1 VKDILLP
8 VAHVFALVMMVFSV
22 TMLAPLILAVW
33 ALDPALW
40 SFVISAVATFVLG
53 ALLWLATR
61 RFRRELKTRDGLM
74 LVALTWVALPAV
86 AGFPLW
92 HYLPINFTD
101 AYFEAASG
109 LTTTGGT
116 VLSGLEYLPRSINLW
131 RHLLSWLGGMGIIV
145 LAVAVLPMLG
155 VGGMQ
160 IYRAEMP
167 GPMKDSKLTPRI
179 GQTAK
184 LLWAVYAGLTATCIV
199 CLRFAGMQWFD
210 AVCHGFSAL
219 SLGGFSTYD
228 ASIGHFN
235 SLPIELVLTVFQ
247 ILAALNFATHYLA
260 WTQRGVRAYFRDAEA
275 KAVLGVLVVSCVGI
289 AFFLMLKGTY
299 PDFPSALRATTFNL
313 VSSATDSGLHTL
325 DYSRWPIFA
334 PMWMMF
340 LSCIV
345 ASSGST
351 GGGIKMIRT
360 LVLAKQAN
368 RELNQL
374 VHPNMVQP
382 PQGGRDG
389 HRESRRVCSA
399 RLRLFVLHE
408 HRHPGIRTARERLGF
423 LDVAIR
429 HHCLHQQ
436 RRAGAG
442 VSRSG
447 QQLRNTE
454 RFSNLGVLGRDVTWT
469 ARSFHDIG
477 AIHPHYLEKI
487 GVLVDL
493 EIHC

>member
-1 VKDILLP
+1 MKDTLLP
-8 VAHVFALVMMVFSV
+8 VAHVFAMVMMVFAV
-22 TMLAPLILAVW
+22 TMLAPLVMAIW
-33 ALDPALW
+33 ELDPALW
-40 SFVISAVATFVLG
+40 SFVISGFATFMLG

-61 RFRRELKTRDGLM
+61 RFRRELKTRDGLL

-92 HYLPINFTD
+92 HFLPIDFTR

-116 VLSGLEYLPRSINLW
+116 VLSGLEFLPRSINLW

-145 LAVAVLPMLG
+145 LAVAILPMLG

-184 LLWAVYAGLTATCIV
+184 LLWAVYAGLTAVCIL
-199 CLRFAGMQWFD
+199 CLRFAGMNWFD

-228 ASIGHFN
+228 ASVGHFN
-235 SLPIELVLTVFQ
+235 SLRIELVLTVFQ

-260 WTQRGVRAYFRDAEA
+260 WSQRGVRAYFRDAEA
-275 KAVLGVLVVSCVGI
+275 KAILGVLAMSCIGI
-289 AFFLMLKGTY
+289 SLFLFLKGTY
-299 PDFPSALRATTFNL
+299 ADFPTSLRNTTFNL
-313 VSSATDSGLHTL
+313 VSIATDSGLHTQ

-360 LVLAKQAN
+360 LVLAKQAH
-368 RELNQL
+368 RELDQL
-374 VHPNMVQP
+374 VHPNMVRP
-382 PQGGRDG
+382 LKVGGAIIANRVVFAVLAFVFLYFMSLVTLIFVQLASGLDFMTALSAMIACINNAG
-389 HRESRRVCSA
+389 PGLGLVGPGSNYGVLTDFQTWVCSA
-399 RLRLFVLHE
+399 AML
-408 HRHPGIRTARERLGF
+408 
-423 LDVAIR
+423 
-429 HHCLHQQ
+429 
-436 RRAGAG
+436 
-442 VSRSG
+442 
-447 QQLRNTE
+447 
-454 RFSNLGVLGRDVTWT
+454 LGR
-469 ARSFHDIG
+469 
-477 AIHPHYLEKI
+477 LEVFTI
-487 GVLVDL
+487 LVLFTPTL
-493 EIHC
+493 WRK

>member
-8 VAHVFALVMMVFSV
+8 VAHVFALVMMVFAV
-22 TMLAPLILAVW
+22 TMLAPSVMAVW
-33 ALDPALW
+33 QLDPALW
-40 SFVISAVATFVLG
+40 SFVISALATFVLG

-61 RFRRELKTRDGLM
+61 RFKRELKTRDGLM

-92 HYLPINFTD
+92 HFLPIDFTK

-145 LAVAVLPMLG
+145 LAVAILPMLG

-184 LLWAVYAGLTATCIV
+184 LLWAVYAGLTVACIV
-199 CLRFAGMQWFD
+199 CLRFAGMNWFD

-219 SLGGFSTYD
+219 ALGGFSTYD

-235 SLPIELVLTVFQ
+235 SLPIEMVLTVFQ

-260 WTQRGVRAYFRDAEA
+260 WSQRGVMAYFRDAEA
-275 KAVLGVLVVSCVGI
+275 KAILSVLVASCIGI
-289 AFFLMLKGTY
+289 SLFLYSKGSY
-299 PDFPSALRATTFNL
+299 ADFPSALRHTTFNL
-313 VSSATDSGLHTL
+313 VSIAVDSGLHTQ

-340 LSCIV
+340 LSCLV

-374 VHPNMVQP
+374 VHPNMVRP
-382 PQGGRDG
+382 LKVGGIVIANRVVFAVLAFVFLYFMSIVSLIFVQLASGLDFMTSLTAIIACINNAG
-389 HRESRRVCSA
+389 PGLGLVGPGSNYGVLSDFQTWVCSA
-399 RLRLFVLHE
+399 AML
-408 HRHPGIRTARERLGF
+408 
-423 LDVAIR
+423 
-429 HHCLHQQ
+429 
-436 RRAGAG
+436 
-442 VSRSG
+442 
-447 QQLRNTE
+447 
-454 RFSNLGVLGRDVTWT
+454 LGR
-469 ARSFHDIG
+469 
-477 AIHPHYLEKI
+477 LEVFTI
-487 GVLVDL
+487 LVLFTPTL
-493 EIHC
+493 WRK

>member
-1 VKDILLP
+1 VKNTLLP
-8 VAHVFALVMMVFSV
+8 VVHVFAMVMMVFAV
-22 TMLAPLILAVW
+22 TMLAPLIMAIW
-33 ALDPALW
+33 ELDPALW
-40 SFVISAVATFVLG
+40 SFVISGFATFMLG

-74 LVALTWVALPAV
+74 LVALTWVALPAM

-92 HYLPINFTD
+92 NFLPINFTR

-116 VLSGLEYLPRSINLW
+116 VLSGLEFLPRSINLW
-131 RHLLSWLGGMGIIV
+131 RCLLSWLGGMGIIV
-145 LAVAVLPMLG
+145 LAVAILPMLG

-184 LLWAVYAGLTATCIV
+184 LLWAVYAGLTAACIL
-199 CLRFAGMQWFD
+199 CLRFAGMNWFD

-235 SLPIELVLTVFQ
+235 SLRIELVLTAFQ

-260 WTQRGVRAYFRDAEA
+260 WSQRGVRAYFRDAEA
-275 KAVLGVLVVSCVGI
+275 KAILGVLAASCVGI
-289 AFFLMLKGTY
+289 SLFLFLKGTY
-299 PDFPSALRATTFNL
+299 TDFPTALRNTTFNL
-313 VSSATDSGLHTL
+313 VSIATDSGLHTQ

-360 LVLAKQAN
+360 LVLAKQAH
-368 RELNQL
+368 RELDQL
-374 VHPNMVQP
+374 VHPNMVRP
-382 PQGGRDG
+382 LKVGGAIIANRVVFAVLAFVFLYFMSLVTLIFVQLASGLDFMTALSAMIACINNAG
-389 HRESRRVCSA
+389 PGLGLVGPGSNYGVLTDFQTWVCSA
-399 RLRLFVLHE
+399 AML
-408 HRHPGIRTARERLGF
+408 
-423 LDVAIR
+423 
-429 HHCLHQQ
+429 
-436 RRAGAG
+436 
-442 VSRSG
+442 
-447 QQLRNTE
+447 
-454 RFSNLGVLGRDVTWT
+454 LGR
-469 ARSFHDIG
+469 
-477 AIHPHYLEKI
+477 LEVFTI
-487 GVLVDL
+487 LVLFTPTL
-493 EIHC
+493 WRK

>member
-8 VAHVFALVMMVFSV
+8 VAHVFAMVMMVFAM
-22 TMLAPLILAVW
+22 TMLAPLVTAVW
-33 ALDPALW
+33 GLDPALW
-40 SFVISAVATFVLG
+40 SFILSAVATFVLG

-61 RFRRELKTRDGLM
+61 RFKRELKTRDGLM
-74 LVALTWVALPAV
+74 LVALTWIALPAV

-92 HYLPINFTD
+92 KYLPINFTD

-116 VLSGLEYLPRSINLW
+116 VLSGLEFLPRSINLW

-145 LAVAVLPMLG
+145 LAVAILPMLG

-167 GPMKDSKLTPRI
+167 GPMKDSRLTPRI

-184 LLWAVYAGLTATCIV
+184 LLWAAYAGLTAACIV
-199 CLRFAGMQWFD
+199 CLKFAGMNWFD

-228 ASIGHFN
+228 ANVGHFD
-235 SLPIELVLTVFQ
+235 SIRIELVLTGFQ
-247 ILAALNFATHYLA
+247 VLAALNFATHYLA
-260 WTQRGVRAYFRDAEA
+260 WSQRGVRAYFRDAEA
-275 KAVLGVLVVSCVGI
+275 RAILGVLGASCVGI
-289 AFFLMLKGTY
+289 ALFLYCKGTY
-299 PDFPSALRATTFNL
+299 PDFPTALRHATFNV
-313 VSSATDSGLHTL
+313 VSMATDGGLHTQ

-334 PMWMMF
+334 PMWMLF
-340 LSCIV
+340 LSSIV

-374 VHPNMVQP
+374 VHPNLVRPLKVGGTVIANRMVFAVLAFVFLYFMSIVTLVFVQLASGLDFITSLSSILACINNAGP
-382 PQGGRDG
+382 GLGLVGPGSNYGVLDNFQTW
-389 HRESRRVCSA
+389 VCSA
-399 RLRLFVLHE
+399 AML
-408 HRHPGIRTARERLGF
+408 
-423 LDVAIR
+423 
-429 HHCLHQQ
+429 
-436 RRAGAG
+436 
-442 VSRSG
+442 
-447 QQLRNTE
+447 
-454 RFSNLGVLGRDVTWT
+454 LGR
-469 ARSFHDIG
+469 
-477 AIHPHYLEKI
+477 
-487 GVLVDL
+487 L
-493 EIHC
+493 EIFTILVLFTPTLWRK

>member
-8 VAHVFALVMMVFSV
+8 VAHVFAMVMMVFAM
-22 TMLAPLILAVW
+22 TMLAPLVMAVW
-33 ALDPALW
+33 GLDPALW
-40 SFVISAVATFVLG
+40 SFILSAVATFVLG

-61 RFRRELKTRDGLM
+61 RFKRELKTRDGLM
-74 LVALTWVALPAV
+74 LVALTWIALPAV

-92 HYLPINFTD
+92 NYLPINFTD

-145 LAVAVLPMLG
+145 LAVAILPMLG

-184 LLWAVYAGLTATCIV
+184 LLWTVYAGLTAACIV
-199 CLRFAGMQWFD
+199 SLRFAGMDWFD

-219 SLGGFSTYD
+219 ALGGFSTYD

-235 SLPIELVLTVFQ
+235 SLPIELVLTIFQ

-260 WTQRGVRAYFRDAEA
+260 WTQRGVLAYFRDAEA
-275 KAVLGVLVVSCVGI
+275 KAILGVLAASCVGI
-289 AFFLMLKGTY
+289 ALFLFLRGTY
-299 PDFPSALRATTFNL
+299 PDFPTALRHSFFNV
-313 VSSATDSGLHTL
+313 VSIAVDNGLHTE

-360 LVLAKQAN
+360 LVLAKQAH
-368 RELNQL
+368 RELNML
-374 VHPNMVQP
+374 VHPNMVRP
-382 PQGGRDG
+382 LKVGGAIIANRVVFAVLAFVFLYFMSIVTLIFVQLASGLDFLTSLSSILACINNAG
-389 HRESRRVCSA
+389 PGLGLVGPGSNYGILSDFQTWVCSA
-399 RLRLFVLHE
+399 AML
-408 HRHPGIRTARERLGF
+408 
-423 LDVAIR
+423 
-429 HHCLHQQ
+429 
-436 RRAGAG
+436 
-442 VSRSG
+442 
-447 QQLRNTE
+447 
-454 RFSNLGVLGRDVTWT
+454 LGR
-469 ARSFHDIG
+469 
-477 AIHPHYLEKI
+477 
-487 GVLVDL
+487 L
-493 EIHC
+493 EIFTILVLFSPTLWRK

>member
-1 VKDILLP
+1 VKDTLLP
-8 VAHVFALVMMVFSV
+8 VAHVFAMVMMVFAV
-22 TMLAPLILAVW
+22 AMLAPLIMAIW
-33 ALDPALW
+33 ELDPALW
-40 SFVISAVATFVLG
+40 SFVISGFATFLLG

-74 LVALTWVALPAV
+74 LVALTWVALPAM

-92 HYLPINFTD
+92 NFLPIDFTR

-116 VLSGLEYLPRSINLW
+116 VLSGLEFLPRSINLW
-131 RHLLSWLGGMGIIV
+131 RCLLSWLGGMGIIV
-145 LAVAVLPMLG
+145 LAVAIFPMLG

-184 LLWAVYAGLTATCIV
+184 LLWAVYAGLTAACIL
-199 CLRFAGMQWFD
+199 CLRFAGMSWFD

-235 SLPIELVLTVFQ
+235 SLRIELVLTAFQ

-260 WTQRGVRAYFRDAEA
+260 WSQRGVRAYFRDAEA
-275 KAVLGVLVVSCVGI
+275 KAILGVLAASCIGI
-289 AFFLMLKGTY
+289 SLFLFLKGTY
-299 PDFPSALRATTFNL
+299 ADFPTSLRNTTFNL
-313 VSSATDSGLHTL
+313 VSIATDSGLHTQ

-360 LVLAKQAN
+360 LVLAKQAH
-368 RELNQL
+368 RELEQL
-374 VHPNMVQP
+374 VHPNMVRP
-382 PQGGRDG
+382 LKVGGAIIANRVVFAVLAFVFLYFMSLVTLIFVQLASGLDFMTALSAIIACINNACPG
-389 HRESRRVCSA
+389 LGLVGPGSNYGVLTDFQTWVCSA
-399 RLRLFVLHE
+399 AML
-408 HRHPGIRTARERLGF
+408 
-423 LDVAIR
+423 
-429 HHCLHQQ
+429 
-436 RRAGAG
+436 
-442 VSRSG
+442 
-447 QQLRNTE
+447 
-454 RFSNLGVLGRDVTWT
+454 LGR
-469 ARSFHDIG
+469 
-477 AIHPHYLEKI
+477 LEVFTI
-487 GVLVDL
+487 LVLFTPTL
-493 EIHC
+493 WRK

>member
-1 VKDILLP
+1 MKDILLP
-8 VAHVFALVMMVFSV
+8 VAHVFALVMMVFAA
-22 TMLAPLILAVW
+22 TMLAPLIMAVW
-33 ALDPALW
+33 GLDAALW
-40 SFVISAVATFVLG
+40 SFVTSALATFLIG

-61 RFRRELKTRDGLM
+61 HYRRELKTRDGLM

-92 HYLPINFTD
+92 HYLPISYTN

-109 LTTTGGT
+109 LTTSGATTLTGI
-116 VLSGLEYLPRSINLW
+116 EFLPRSINLW

-145 LAVAVLPMLG
+145 LAVAILPMLG

-184 LLWAVYAGLTATCIV
+184 LLWAVYAGLTAACIA
-199 CLRFAGMQWFD
+199 CLRLAGMNWFD
-210 AVCHGFSAL
+210 AVCHGFSAV

-235 SLPIELVLTVFQ
+235 SLPIEMVLTLFE

-260 WTQRGVRAYFRDAEA
+260 WTQRGVKAYFRDAEA
-275 KAVLGVLVVSCVGI
+275 KAVLGVLSASCVGLAI
-289 AFFLMLKGTY
+289 FLFLKGSY
-299 PDFPSALRATTFNL
+299 ADFPTALRHAVFNV
-313 VSSATDSGLHTL
+313 VSVATDSGLHTQ

-334 PMWMMF
+334 PMWMLF
-340 LSCIV
+340 LGCIV

-360 LVLAKQAN
+360 LVLAKQAH

-374 VHPNMVQP
+374 VHPNMVRP
-382 PQGGRDG
+382 LKVGGTIIANRVVFAVLAFVFLYFMSIVTLVFLQLASGLDFMTSFSAIIACINNAG
-389 HRESRRVCSA
+389 PGLGLVGPGSNYGVLNDFQTWVCSA
-399 RLRLFVLHE
+399 AML
-408 HRHPGIRTARERLGF
+408 
-423 LDVAIR
+423 
-429 HHCLHQQ
+429 
-436 RRAGAG
+436 
-442 VSRSG
+442 
-447 QQLRNTE
+447 
-454 RFSNLGVLGRDVTWT
+454 LGR
-469 ARSFHDIG
+469 
-477 AIHPHYLEKI
+477 LEVFTI
-487 GVLVDL
+487 LVLFTRTL
-493 EIHC
+493 WRK

>member
-1 VKDILLP
+1 MKETLLP
-8 VAHVFALVMMVFSV
+8 VAHVFAMVMMVFAV
-22 TMLAPLILAVW
+22 TMLAPLVTAVW
-33 ALDPALW
+33 GLDPALW
-40 SFVISAVATFVLG
+40 SFVISALATFVLG
-53 ALLWLATR
+53 ALLWLTTR
-61 RFRRELKTRDGLM
+61 RFKRELKTRDGLM

-101 AYFEAASG
+101 AYFEATSG

-116 VLSGLEYLPRSINLW
+116 VLSGREFLPKSINLW

-145 LAVAVLPMLG
+145 LAVSILPMLG

-184 LLWAVYAGLTATCIV
+184 LLWAVYAGLTACCIV
-199 CLRFAGMQWFD
+199 CLKLAGMDGFD

-247 ILAALNFATHYLA
+247 VLAAINFATHYLA
-260 WTQRGVRAYFRDAEA
+260 WSQRGVRAYFKDAEA
-275 KAVLGVLVVSCVGI
+275 QAILGVLLVSCIGLAV
-289 AFFLMLKGTY
+289 FLTITGSY
-299 PDFPSALRATTFNL
+299 PDFPTALRHATFNV
-313 VSSATDSGLHTL
+313 VSIAVDSGLHTQ
-325 DYSRWPIFA
+325 DYSRWPTFA
-334 PMWMMF
+334 PMWMIF

-360 LVLAKQAN
+360 LVLSKQAN

-374 VHPNMVQP
+374 VHPNMVRP
-382 PQGGRDG
+382 LKVGGSIIANRVVFAVLAFVFLYFMSMVMLIFVQLASGLDFLTALSAIIACINNAG
-389 HRESRRVCSA
+389 PGLGLVGPSSNYGVLTDFQTWVCSA
-399 RLRLFVLHE
+399 AML
-408 HRHPGIRTARERLGF
+408 
-423 LDVAIR
+423 
-429 HHCLHQQ
+429 
-436 RRAGAG
+436 
-442 VSRSG
+442 
-447 QQLRNTE
+447 
-454 RFSNLGVLGRDVTWT
+454 LGR
-469 ARSFHDIG
+469 
-477 AIHPHYLEKI
+477 LEVFTI
-487 GVLVDL
+487 LVLFTPTFWRK
-493 EIHC
+493 

>member
-1 VKDILLP
+1 VKGILLP
-8 VAHVFALVMMVFSV
+8 VAHVFAMVMMVFAM
-22 TMLAPLILAVW
+22 TMLAPLVV
-33 ALDPALW
+33 ALWGQDPALW
-40 SFVISAVATFVLG
+40 SFILSAVATFLLG

-74 LVALTWVALPAV
+74 LVALTWMALPAV

-92 HYLPINFTD
+92 QYLPIDFTD

-145 LAVAVLPMLG
+145 LAVAILPMLG

-184 LLWAVYAGLTATCIV
+184 LLWAVYAGLTVACIL
-199 CLRFAGMQWFD
+199 CLRFAGMDWFD

-228 ASIGHFN
+228 ASIGHFD
-235 SLPIELVLTVFQ
+235 SVPIELVLTAFQ
-247 ILAALNFATHYLA
+247 IMAALNFATHYLA
-260 WTQRGVRAYFRDAEA
+260 WSQRGLLAYFQDAEA
-275 KAVLGVLVVSCVGI
+275 RAVLGVLAVSCLGI
-289 AFFLMLKGTY
+289 GLFLFLKGTY
-299 PDFPSALRATTFNL
+299 PDLPTALRHATFNV
-313 VSSATDSGLHTL
+313 VSIAVDSGLHTQ
-325 DYSRWPIFA
+325 DYARWPIFA
-334 PMWMMF
+334 PIWMIF

-360 LVLAKQAN
+360 LVLSKQAH

-374 VHPNMVQP
+374 VHPNMVRP
-382 PQGGRDG
+382 LKVGGAVIANRVVFAVLAFVFLYFICIVSLIFIQLASGLDFMTSLTAIIACINNAG
-389 HRESRRVCSA
+389 PGLGLVGPGSNYGILSDFQTWVCS
-399 RLRLFVLHE
+399 
-408 HRHPGIRTARERLGF
+408 
-423 LDVAIR
+423 VAM
-429 HHCLHQQ
+429 L
-436 RRAGAG
+436 
-442 VSRSG
+442 
-447 QQLRNTE
+447 
-454 RFSNLGVLGRDVTWT
+454 LGR
-469 ARSFHDIG
+469 
-477 AIHPHYLEKI
+477 
-487 GVLVDL
+487 L
-493 EIHC
+493 EIFTILVLFTPTLWRK

>member
-1 VKDILLP
+1 VKETLLP
-8 VAHVFALVMMVFSV
+8 VAHVFAMVMMVFAM
-22 TMLAPLILAVW
+22 TMLAPLVMAVW
-33 ALDPALW
+33 GLDPALW
-40 SFVISAVATFVLG
+40 SFVISALATFVLG

-61 RFRRELKTRDGLM
+61 RFKRELKTRDGLM

-101 AYFEAASG
+101 AYFEATSG

-145 LAVAVLPMLG
+145 LAVAILPMLG

-184 LLWAVYAGLTATCIV
+184 LLWTVYAGLTLACI
-199 CLRFAGMQWFD
+199 LSLKAAGMNWFD

-219 SLGGFSTYD
+219 ALGGFSTYD

-235 SLPIELVLTVFQ
+235 SLPIEMVLTVFQ
-247 ILAALNFATHYLA
+247 LLAGINFATHYLA
-260 WTQRGVRAYFRDAEA
+260 WSQRGVLAYFKDAEA
-275 KAVLGVLVVSCVGI
+275 KAIVGVLSVSCVGLA
-289 AFFLMLKGTY
+289 AFLVIKGSY
-299 PDFPSALRATTFNL
+299 PDFLTALRHTTFNV
-313 VSSATDSGLHTL
+313 VSIAVDSGLHTQ

-334 PMWMMF
+334 PMWMIF

-374 VHPNMVQP
+374 VHPNMVRP
-382 PQGGRDG
+382 LKVGGTVIANRVVFAVLAFVFLYFMSIVTLIFVQLASGLDFLTSLSAILACINNAG
-389 HRESRRVCSA
+389 PGLGLVGPAGNYGVLSDFQTWVCSA
-399 RLRLFVLHE
+399 AML
-408 HRHPGIRTARERLGF
+408 
-423 LDVAIR
+423 
-429 HHCLHQQ
+429 
-436 RRAGAG
+436 
-442 VSRSG
+442 
-447 QQLRNTE
+447 
-454 RFSNLGVLGRDVTWT
+454 LGR
-469 ARSFHDIG
+469 
-477 AIHPHYLEKI
+477 
-487 GVLVDL
+487 L
-493 EIHC
+493 EIFTLLVLFTPTLWRK

>member
-1 VKDILLP
+1 VKDILAP
-8 VAHVFALVMMVFSV
+8 VAHVFAMVMMVFAM
-22 TMLAPLILAVW
+22 TMLAPLIMAIW
-33 ALDPALW
+33 GLDPALW
-40 SFVISAVATFVLG
+40 SFVLSAVATFVLG

-61 RFRRELKTRDGLM
+61 RFKRELKTRDGLM
-74 LVALTWVALPAV
+74 LVALTWIALPAV

-92 HYLPINFTD
+92 KYLPINFTD

-184 LLWAVYAGLTATCIV
+184 LLWAVYAGLTAACIIS
-199 CLRFAGMQWFD
+199 LRFAGMDWFD

-219 SLGGFSTYD
+219 ALGGFSTYD

-247 ILAALNFATHYLA
+247 ILAGLNFATHYLA
-260 WTQRGVRAYFRDAEA
+260 WSQRGVLAYFRDAEA
-275 KAVLGVLVVSCVGI
+275 KAVLGVLAASCTGI
-289 AFFLMLKGTY
+289 ALFLFLRGAF
-299 PDFPSALRATTFNL
+299 PDFPTALRHSFFNV
-313 VSSATDSGLHTL
+313 VSIAVDSGLHTE
-325 DYSRWPIFA
+325 DFSRWPIFA
-334 PMWMMF
+334 PIWMMF
-340 LSCIV
+340 LSCFV

-360 LVLAKQAN
+360 LVLAKQAH
-368 RELNQL
+368 RELNML
-374 VHPNMVQP
+374 VHPNMVRP
-382 PQGGRDG
+382 LKVGGTVIANRVVFAVLAFLSLYFMSIVTLIFVQLVSGLDFLTSLSSILACINNAG
-389 HRESRRVCSA
+389 PGLGLVGPGSNYGILTDFQTWVCSA
-399 RLRLFVLHE
+399 AML
-408 HRHPGIRTARERLGF
+408 
-423 LDVAIR
+423 
-429 HHCLHQQ
+429 
-436 RRAGAG
+436 
-442 VSRSG
+442 
-447 QQLRNTE
+447 
-454 RFSNLGVLGRDVTWT
+454 LGR
-469 ARSFHDIG
+469 
-477 AIHPHYLEKI
+477 LEVFTI
-487 GVLVDL
+487 LVLFTPTL
-493 EIHC
+493 WRK

>member
-1 VKDILLP
+1 MKDTLLP
-8 VAHVFALVMMVFSV
+8 VAHVFALVMMVFAV
-22 TMLAPLILAVW
+22 TMLAPLVMAIW
-33 ALDPALW
+33 ELDPALW

-61 RFRRELKTRDGLM
+61 RFKRELKTRDGLM

-92 HYLPINFTD
+92 KYLPIDFTD

-116 VLSGLEYLPRSINLW
+116 VLSGLEFLPRSINLW

-145 LAVAVLPMLG
+145 LAVAILPMLG

-184 LLWAVYAGLTATCIV
+184 LLWAVYAGLTVACIG
-199 CLRFAGMQWFD
+199 CLKFAGMNWFD

-219 SLGGFSTYD
+219 ALGGFSTYD
-228 ASIGHFN
+228 ASIGHFD
-235 SLPIELVLTVFQ
+235 SLPIEMVLTAFQ

-260 WTQRGVRAYFRDAEA
+260 WSQRGVAAYFRDAEA
-275 KAVLGVLVVSCVGI
+275 KAVLSVLLVSCVGV
-289 AFFLMLKGTY
+289 ALFLMLKGTY
-299 PDFPSALRATTFNL
+299 PDFPTALRHATFNV
-313 VSSATDSGLHTL
+313 VSIATDSGLHTQ
-325 DYSRWPIFA
+325 DFSRWPIFA
-334 PMWMMF
+334 PMWMIF

-351 GGGIKMIRT
+351 GGGVKMIRT

-368 RELNQL
+368 RELNML
-374 VHPNMVQP
+374 VHPNMVRP
-382 PQGGRDG
+382 LKVGGIVIANRVVFAVLAFVFLYFMSIVTLIFVQLASGLDFMTSLTAIIACINNAG
-389 HRESRRVCSA
+389 PGLGLVGPGSNYGVLTDFQTWVCSIA
-399 RLRLFVLHE
+399 ML
-408 HRHPGIRTARERLGF
+408 
-423 LDVAIR
+423 
-429 HHCLHQQ
+429 
-436 RRAGAG
+436 
-442 VSRSG
+442 
-447 QQLRNTE
+447 
-454 RFSNLGVLGRDVTWT
+454 LGR
-469 ARSFHDIG
+469 
-477 AIHPHYLEKI
+477 LEVFTLL
-487 GVLVDL
+487 VLFTPTL
-493 EIHC
+493 WRK

>member
-1 VKDILLP
+1 VKDTLLP
-8 VAHVFALVMMVFSV
+8 VAHVFAMVMMVFAV
-22 TMLAPLILAVW
+22 TMLAPLIMAIW
-33 ALDPALW
+33 ELDPALW
-40 SFVISAVATFVLG
+40 SFVISGFATFMLG

-61 RFRRELKTRDGLM
+61 RFRRELKTRDGLL

-92 HYLPINFTD
+92 NYLPINFTR

-116 VLSGLEYLPRSINLW
+116 VLSGLEFLPRSINLW
-131 RHLLSWLGGMGIIV
+131 RCLLSWLGGMGIIV
-145 LAVAVLPMLG
+145 LAVAILPMLG

-184 LLWAVYAGLTATCIV
+184 LLWAVYAGLTAVCIL
-199 CLRFAGMQWFD
+199 CLRFAGMNWFD

-235 SLPIELVLTVFQ
+235 SLRIELVLTAFQ

-275 KAVLGVLVVSCVGI
+275 KAILGVLAASCVGI
-289 AFFLMLKGTY
+289 SLFLFLKGTY
-299 PDFPSALRATTFNL
+299 ADFPTALRNATFNV
-313 VSSATDSGLHTL
+313 VSIATDSGLHTQ

-360 LVLAKQAN
+360 LVLAKQAH
-368 RELNQL
+368 RELDQL
-374 VHPNMVQP
+374 VHPNMVRP
-382 PQGGRDG
+382 LKVGGAIIANRVVFAVLAFVFLYFMSLVTLIFVQLASGLDFMTALSAMIACINNAG
-389 HRESRRVCSA
+389 PGLGLVGPGSNYGVLTGFQTWVCSA
-399 RLRLFVLHE
+399 AML
-408 HRHPGIRTARERLGF
+408 
-423 LDVAIR
+423 
-429 HHCLHQQ
+429 
-436 RRAGAG
+436 
-442 VSRSG
+442 
-447 QQLRNTE
+447 
-454 RFSNLGVLGRDVTWT
+454 LGR
-469 ARSFHDIG
+469 
-477 AIHPHYLEKI
+477 LEVFTI
-487 GVLVDL
+487 LVLFTPTL
-493 EIHC
+493 WRK

>member
-1 VKDILLP
+1 VKDTLLP
-8 VAHVFALVMMVFSV
+8 VANVFALVMMVFSA
-22 TMLAPLILAVW
+22 TMLAPLIMAVW
-33 ALDPALW
+33 QLDAALW
-40 SFVISAVATFVLG
+40 SFVMSAVATFVLG
-53 ALLWLATR
+53 ALLWLGTR
-61 RFRRELKTRDGLM
+61 QFKRELKTRDGLM

-92 HYLPINFTD
+92 HYLPINFTA

-145 LAVAVLPMLG
+145 LAVAILPMLG

-184 LLWAVYAGLTATCIV
+184 LLWAVYAGLTAACIV
-199 CLRFAGMQWFD
+199 ALKLAGMNWFD

-219 SLGGFSTYD
+219 ALGGFSTYD

-235 SLPIELVLTVFQ
+235 SLSIEMVLTLFE
-247 ILAALNFATHYLA
+247 ILAALNFATHFLA
-260 WTQRGVRAYFRDAEA
+260 WSQRGVTAYFRDAEA
-275 KAVLGVLVVSCVGI
+275 KAILTVLGVSCLGAAI
-289 AFFLMLKGTY
+289 FLFVKGTY
-299 PDFPSALRATTFNL
+299 ADFPTALRNAIFNL
-313 VSSATDSGLHTL
+313 VSIATDSGLHTQ
-325 DYSRWPIFA
+325 DYARWPIFV

-360 LVLAKQAN
+360 LVLAKQAH

-374 VHPNMVQP
+374 VHPNMVRP
-382 PQGGRDG
+382 LKVGGAVIANRVVFAVLAFVFLYFMSIVTLIFVLLASGLDFMTSLSAIVACINNAG
-389 HRESRRVCSA
+389 PGLGLVGPGSNYGVLNNFQTWVCSA
-399 RLRLFVLHE
+399 AML
-408 HRHPGIRTARERLGF
+408 
-423 LDVAIR
+423 
-429 HHCLHQQ
+429 
-436 RRAGAG
+436 
-442 VSRSG
+442 
-447 QQLRNTE
+447 
-454 RFSNLGVLGRDVTWT
+454 LGR
-469 ARSFHDIG
+469 
-477 AIHPHYLEKI
+477 
-487 GVLVDL
+487 L
-493 EIHC
+493 EIFTILVLFTPTLWRK

>member
-8 VAHVFALVMMVFSV
+8 VAHVFALVMMVFAV
-22 TMLAPLILAVW
+22 TMLAPLVMAVW
-33 ALDPALW
+33 QLDPALW
-40 SFVISAVATFVLG
+40 SFVISALATFVLG

-61 RFRRELKTRDGLM
+61 RFKRELKTRDGLM

-92 HYLPINFTD
+92 HFLPIDFTK

-145 LAVAVLPMLG
+145 LAVAILPMLG

-184 LLWAVYAGLTATCIV
+184 LLWAVYAGLTATCVV
-199 CLRFAGMQWFD
+199 CLRFAGMNWFD

-219 SLGGFSTYD
+219 ALGGFSTYD

-235 SLPIELVLTVFQ
+235 SLPIEMVLTVFQ

-260 WTQRGVRAYFRDAEA
+260 WSQRGVMAYFRDAEA
-275 KAVLGVLVVSCVGI
+275 KAILSVLVASCIGI
-289 AFFLMLKGTY
+289 SLFLYSKGSY
-299 PDFPSALRATTFNL
+299 ADFPSALRHTTFNL
-313 VSSATDSGLHTL
+313 VSIAVDSGLHTQ

-340 LSCIV
+340 LSCLV

-374 VHPNMVQP
+374 VHPNMVRP
-382 PQGGRDG
+382 LKVGGIVIANRVVFAVLAFVFLYFMSIVSLIFVQLASGLDFMTSLTAIIACINNAG
-389 HRESRRVCSA
+389 PGLGLVGPGSNYGVLSDFQTWVCSA
-399 RLRLFVLHE
+399 AML
-408 HRHPGIRTARERLGF
+408 
-423 LDVAIR
+423 
-429 HHCLHQQ
+429 
-436 RRAGAG
+436 
-442 VSRSG
+442 
-447 QQLRNTE
+447 
-454 RFSNLGVLGRDVTWT
+454 LGR
-469 ARSFHDIG
+469 
-477 AIHPHYLEKI
+477 LEVFTI
-487 GVLVDL
+487 LVLFTPTL
-493 EIHC
+493 WRK

>member
-1 VKDILLP
+1 MKDILLP
-8 VAHVFALVMMVFSV
+8 VAHVFAMVMMVFAG

-33 ALDPALW
+33 ALDPALL
-40 SFVISAVATFVLG
+40 SFVLSAVATFALG

-74 LVALTWVALPAV
+74 LVALTWIALPAM

-92 HYLPINFTD
+92 HYLPINYTE

-109 LTTTGGT
+109 LTTSGGT
-116 VLSGLEYLPRSINLW
+116 VLSGLEHLPRSINLW
-131 RHLLSWLGGMGIIV
+131 RHLLSWIGGMGIIV
-145 LAVAVLPMLG
+145 LAVAILPLLG

-184 LLWAVYAGLTATCIV
+184 LLWAVYGGLTVACIGS
-199 CLRFAGMQWFD
+199 LRLAGMNWFD
-210 AVCHGFSAL
+210 AVCHGFSAV

-235 SLPIELVLTVFQ
+235 SLPIELVLILFQ
-247 ILAALNFATHYLA
+247 VMAALNFATHYLA
-260 WTQRGVRAYFRDAEA
+260 YSQRGVMAYLRDSEA
-275 KAVLGVLVVSCVGI
+275 KAIFIALFVSCIGL
-289 AFFLMLKGTY
+289 ALFLFLKGTY
-299 PDFPSALRATTFNL
+299 TDFPTALRATGFNV
-313 VSSATDSGLHTL
+313 VSIATDSGLHTT

-334 PMWMMF
+334 PMWMIF
-340 LSCIV
+340 LSCVV

-374 VHPNMVQP
+374 VHPNMVRP
-382 PQGGRDG
+382 LKIGGAVIANKVVFAVLAFVFLYFMSIVTLVFVQLASGLDFMTALSSILACINNAG
-389 HRESRRVCSA
+389 PGLGLVGPSSNYGVLNDFQTWVCSA
-399 RLRLFVLHE
+399 AML
-408 HRHPGIRTARERLGF
+408 
-423 LDVAIR
+423 
-429 HHCLHQQ
+429 
-436 RRAGAG
+436 
-442 VSRSG
+442 
-447 QQLRNTE
+447 
-454 RFSNLGVLGRDVTWT
+454 LGR
-469 ARSFHDIG
+469 
-477 AIHPHYLEKI
+477 LEVFTI
-487 GVLVDL
+487 LVLFTPT
-493 EIHC
+493 IWRK

>member
-1 VKDILLP
+1 MKETLLP
-8 VAHVFALVMMVFSV
+8 VAHVFAMVMMVFAV
-22 TMLAPLILAVW
+22 TMLAPLVTAVW
-33 ALDPALW
+33 GLDPALW
-40 SFVISAVATFVLG
+40 SFVISALATFVLG
-53 ALLWLATR
+53 ALLWLTTR
-61 RFRRELKTRDGLM
+61 RFKRELKTRDGLM

-101 AYFEAASG
+101 AYFEATSG

-116 VLSGLEYLPRSINLW
+116 VLSGLEFLPRSINLW

-145 LAVAVLPMLG
+145 LAVAILPMLG

-184 LLWAVYAGLTATCIV
+184 LLWTVYAGLTLACV
-199 CLRFAGMQWFD
+199 MCLKAAGMNWFD

-247 ILAALNFATHYLA
+247 VLAAINFATHYLA
-260 WTQRGVRAYFRDAEA
+260 WSQRGVRAYFKDAEA
-275 KAVLGVLVVSCVGI
+275 QAILGVLLVSCIGLAV
-289 AFFLMLKGTY
+289 FLTITGSY
-299 PDFPSALRATTFNL
+299 PDFPTALRHATFNV
-313 VSSATDSGLHTL
+313 VSIAVDSGLHTQ
-325 DYSRWPIFA
+325 DYSRWPTFA
-334 PMWMMF
+334 PRWMIF
-340 LSCIV
+340 LSCLV

-360 LVLAKQAN
+360 LVLSKQAN

-374 VHPNMVQP
+374 VHPNMVRP
-382 PQGGRDG
+382 LKVGGSIIANRVVFAVLAFVFLYFMSMVMLIFVQLASGLDFLTALSAIIACINNAG
-389 HRESRRVCSA
+389 PGLGLVGPSSNYGVLTDFQTCVCSA
-399 RLRLFVLHE
+399 AML
-408 HRHPGIRTARERLGF
+408 
-423 LDVAIR
+423 
-429 HHCLHQQ
+429 
-436 RRAGAG
+436 
-442 VSRSG
+442 
-447 QQLRNTE
+447 
-454 RFSNLGVLGRDVTWT
+454 LGR
-469 ARSFHDIG
+469 
-477 AIHPHYLEKI
+477 LEVFTI
-487 GVLVDL
+487 LVLFTPTFWRK
-493 EIHC
+493 

>member
-1 VKDILLP
+1 MKDILLP
-8 VAHVFALVMMVFSV
+8 VAHVFALVMMVFAA
-22 TMLAPLILAVW
+22 TMLAPLIMAVW
-33 ALDPALW
+33 QLDPALW
-40 SFVISAVATFVLG
+40 SFVISALATFILG
-53 ALLWLATR
+53 ALLWLSTR

-116 VLSGLEYLPRSINLW
+116 VLSGLEFLPRSINLW

-145 LAVAVLPMLG
+145 LAVAILPMLG

-184 LLWAVYAGLTATCIV
+184 LLWAVYAGLTVICIIS
-199 CLRFAGMQWFD
+199 LKFAGMEWFD

-219 SLGGFSTYD
+219 ALGGFSTYD

-235 SLPIELVLTVFQ
+235 SLPIEWVLTFFEV
-247 ILAALNFATHYLA
+247 LAALNFATHFLA
-260 WTQRGVRAYFRDAEA
+260 WRERGLAAYLRDAEA
-275 KAVLGVLVVSCVGI
+275 KAILVVLVFSCVGVA
-289 AFFLMLKGTY
+289 AFLFWKGTY
-299 PDFPSALRATTFNL
+299 PDFATSLRHTTFNL
-313 VSSATDSGLHTL
+313 VSIATDSGLHTQ

-340 LSCIV
+340 LSCLL

-374 VHPNMVQP
+374 VHPNMVRP
-382 PQGGRDG
+382 LKVGGVVIANRVVFAVLAFVFLYFMSIVVLVFLQLASGLDFMTSFSSIIACINNAG
-389 HRESRRVCSA
+389 PGLGQVGPGSNYGVLSDFQTWVCSA
-399 RLRLFVLHE
+399 AML
-408 HRHPGIRTARERLGF
+408 
-423 LDVAIR
+423 
-429 HHCLHQQ
+429 
-436 RRAGAG
+436 
-442 VSRSG
+442 
-447 QQLRNTE
+447 
-454 RFSNLGVLGRDVTWT
+454 LGR
-469 ARSFHDIG
+469 
-477 AIHPHYLEKI
+477 LEVFTI
-487 GVLVDL
+487 LVLFTPTL
-493 EIHC
+493 WRK